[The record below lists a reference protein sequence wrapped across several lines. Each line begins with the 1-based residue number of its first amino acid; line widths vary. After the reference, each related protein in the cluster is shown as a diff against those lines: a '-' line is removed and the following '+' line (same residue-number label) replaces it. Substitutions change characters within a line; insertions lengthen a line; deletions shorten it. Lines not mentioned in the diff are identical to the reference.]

1 MAQGDSRVHLCSTV
15 SSKKH
20 QAAQHVSPSRL
31 SCWLALA
38 ALQHVGCLVLRGGLC
53 LLGLGI
59 PAHEGATFFPETGL
73 SRAQASCLAGS
84 QSRRAAPPLSRL
96 VLSELLVLPGPGLSA
111 QGLSIC
117 AELQSSAQSLV
128 THSSLLLWETP
139 VRLSSELWLRAVCC
153 CLSQA
158 PLEVLRAVQPVF
170 QAEGWLWSM
179 DFMQER
185 EVRVGVGQ
193 RGCAGAKENPEQVQV
208 RIRNNSVMLDFK

>member
-1 MAQGDSRVHLCSTV
+1 MQHSFLEKASSSAACEPEQAELLVGPGCSATCGVSCPQGRAL
-15 SSKKH
+15 
-20 QAAQHVSPSRL
+20 SPGFR
-31 SCWLALA
+31 
-38 ALQHVGCLVLRGGLC
+38 
-53 LLGLGI
+53 
-59 PAHEGATFFPETGL
+59 
-73 SRAQASCLAGS
+73 ASCLAGS

-158 PLEVLRAVQPVF
+158 PLEVLRAMQPVF

-193 RGCAGAKENPEQVQV
+193 RGCAGAKENAEQVQV
-208 RIRNNSVMLDFK
+208 RIRNYSVMLDFK